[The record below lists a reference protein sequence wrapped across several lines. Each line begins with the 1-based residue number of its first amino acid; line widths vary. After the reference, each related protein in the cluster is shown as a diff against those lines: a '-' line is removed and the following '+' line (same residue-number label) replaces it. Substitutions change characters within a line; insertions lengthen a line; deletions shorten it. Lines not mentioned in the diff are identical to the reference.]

1 VKREAEAFP
10 VDRFAALVA
19 RYDLTGEQ
27 DHRLRTF
34 LATLAE
40 EPHAPT
46 AVRDPGE
53 VLDVHL
59 ADSLASLPALDE
71 ALARGVAG
79 RAADIGSGAGLP
91 GIPLAVARPSMR
103 FDLVEATQRKCSFLT
118 EVVGRLGLDNVAV
131 RCTRAEELPD
141 EIGRESYGLVLA
153 RAVAPLATLVEYAG
167 PLLEAG
173 GVLIAWKGRR
183 DPDEERAGQS
193 AGREVGLELVSVVAM
208 TPYESSRNRHLNLYR
223 KVRPC
228 PPGFPRRP
236 GMAHRRP
243 LGEP

>member
-1 VKREAEAFP
+1 VKRQAEAFP
-10 VDRFAALVA
+10 VDRFEELVA

-27 DHRLRTF
+27 ARRLRTF

-40 EPHAPT
+40 DPHAPT
-46 AVRDPGE
+46 AVREPGE
-53 VLDVHL
+53 ALDMHL
-59 ADSLASLPALDE
+59 ADSLAGLPVLDE

-91 GIPLAVARPSMR
+91 GIPLAVARPLVR

-118 EVVGRLGLDNVAV
+118 AAVARLGLDNVAV
-131 RCTRAEELPD
+131 RCTRAEELPG
-141 EIGRESYGLVLA
+141 EVGRESYGLVLA

-167 PLLEAG
+167 PLLEEG
-173 GVLIAWKGRR
+173 GVLLAWKGRR

-193 AGREVGLELVSVVAM
+193 AGRQVGLELVSVEAVM
-208 TPYESSRNRHLNLYR
+208 PYERSRSRHLNLYR
-223 KVRPC
+223 KVSPS

-236 GMAHRRP
+236 GMARRRP